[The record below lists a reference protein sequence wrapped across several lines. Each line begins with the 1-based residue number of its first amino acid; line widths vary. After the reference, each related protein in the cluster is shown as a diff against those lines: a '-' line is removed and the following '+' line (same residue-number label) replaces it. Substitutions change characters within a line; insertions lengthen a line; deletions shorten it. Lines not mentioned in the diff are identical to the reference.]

1 MKLIVG
7 LGNPGRKYEGTR
19 HNVGF
24 DVIAELARRCGAG
37 PGRTAFQGELNDVKL
52 RCPGK
57 DDERVLLLRPHTFMN
72 LSGSSVVGVRDF
84 YKLTNADLLVVC
96 DDLNLPV
103 GKLRIRAKGSS
114 GGQKGLEDCIRRL
127 GGDEFSR
134 LRVGIGSPPEY
145 ISGADYVL
153 AKYSKGEREEMASAV
168 VTAADAVEVW
178 IREGVAATMNR
189 YN

>member
-24 DVIAELARRCGAG
+24 DVIAELVRRTGG
-37 PGRTAFQGELNDVKL
+37 GSGKTAFQGELHDVKF
-52 RCPGK
+52 G
-57 DDERVLLLRPHTFMN
+57 DERALLLRPHTFMN
-72 LSGSSVVGVRDF
+72 LSGSSVVGARDF

-103 GKLRIRAKGSS
+103 GKLRMRAKGSS

-127 GGDEFSR
+127 GGDEFAR

-145 ISGADYVL
+145 MEGADYVL
-153 AKYSKGEREEMASAV
+153 AKYSKGEREEMGIAV
-168 VTAADAVEVW
+168 VKAAEAAEVW
-178 IREGVAATMNR
+178 VREGVAATMNR